1 MRATKF
7 VLAGLLATVLGGS
20 AARAADP
27 IVIGMFGPMT
37 GERSALGIRFREAAD
52 MFTAEMNA
60 KGGIAGRP
68 IEIRVEDTRGTPRDA
83 ALIAQKFASD
93 QAVLAVIGGQT
104 STESMAAAP
113 ILADAKLAQVAPTAS
128 HPDYTKISPYQFR
141 TTATNPTMTEPHVD
155 MLTQRMGMK
164 KIALV
169 YFNDDW
175 GTIVSQLTA
184 ARLKEKGV
192 PVVLTESMIPDSRDF
207 RPLVTKIKSSGAD
220 GVFLIS
226 HYSESALFMQQLR
239 QADPT
244 IKVAGT
250 DTLNDPQFI
259 ELAHGAAEG
268 VVMPTPFLP
277 ESAAAAAFS
286 KAYEAKFG
294 KVPNY
299 YSAFTYD
306 ALQVVGNAMQLL
318 VAKGK
323 PLSRQAIRDQIADA
337 PPFAGVG
344 GMIKYEGS
352 GDLGSRSVEYIVVK
366 GGTYQPAN

>member
-1 MRATKF
+1 MRAPKL
-7 VLAGLLATVLGGS
+7 VLASLLATVLGGT
-20 AARAADP
+20 AVQAADP

-37 GERSALGIRFREAAD
+37 GERSALGLRFREAAE
-52 MFTAEMNA
+52 MFSEEMNA

-68 IEIRVEDTRGTPRDA
+68 IEVRIEDTRGTPRDA

-93 QAVLAVIGGQT
+93 PAVLAVIGGQT

-128 HPDYTKISPYQFR
+128 HPDYAKISPYQFR

-155 MLTQRMGMK
+155 MLTKLMGMK

-175 GTIVSQLTA
+175 GTVVSQLTA
-184 ARLKEKGV
+184 ARLKELGV
-192 PVVLTESMIPDSRDF
+192 PVVLTETMIPDSRDF

-220 GVFLIS
+220 GIFLIS
-226 HYSESALFMQQLR
+226 HYAESALFMQQLR

-244 IKVAGT
+244 IKVAAT

-268 VVMPTPFLP
+268 VIMPTPFLP
-277 ESAAAAAFS
+277 ESPAAAGFS

-306 ALQVVGNAMQLL
+306 AFQVVGNAMQLL

-323 PLSRQAIRDQIADA
+323 PLTRQNIRDQIADA
-337 PPFAGVG
+337 PPLAGVS
-344 GMIKYEGS
+344 GMIKYEGT
-352 GDLGSRSVEYIVVK
+352 GDLGSRPVEYIVVK
-366 GGTYQPAN
+366 GGTYQPFK